1 MENVVQYARS
11 LPHLLLPF
19 LMAMDHEAPR
29 EIQALLAFLGEMVT
43 LAIQGSQVPL
53 ALLALLESAHHVQMA
68 VRIILPSMTPTMS
81 SLELEEE
88 WVAILDH
95 LVPQALQAPLALLDI
110 LAPLV
115 LLDTKVPLVN
125 LVKLVLPALQDLL
138 VLLVHLALL
147 ERMESQGDLVDLES
161 VDYLA
166 LRVLKAQAVCLDSLG

>member
-1 MENVVQYARS
+1 M
-11 LPHLLLPF
+11 
-19 LMAMDHEAPR
+19 
-29 EIQALLAFLGEMVT
+29 
-43 LAIQGSQVPL
+43 
-53 ALLALLESAHHVQMA
+53 
-68 VRIILPSMTPTMS
+68 
-81 SLELEEE
+81 
-88 WVAILDH
+88 AILDQ

-125 LVKLVLPALQDLL
+125 LVKLVLPVLQGLL

-166 LRVLKAQAVCLDSLG
+166 HRVLKAQVACLDSLG